1 MSTPTPQIRK
11 LTTAT
16 EEIGHEGG
24 RAVEPPLRVVAAVA
38 VVANPYAGVYVE
50 RLQPLIDA
58 YCPLLGPLLG
68 ERLRALLDGAPA
80 EAFGKA
86 GIAGLD
92 GEVEHVSAI
101 LHNLTFGNPIR
112 EAVGATSL
120 LPSTEKRAAAG
131 ATADI
136 PLKHVH
142 DHTVRSH
149 HSSFEVRVGDAP
161 RADELLIAVAAATGG
176 RPHARLAGF
185 AAEVGGPQHA

>member
-1 MSTPTPQIRK
+1 MTTPVPQIRK

-16 EEIGHEGG
+16 EEIRFEAG
-24 RAVEPPLRVVAAVA
+24 RAVTPPLRVVAAIA

-50 RLQPLIDA
+50 RLEPLIDA
-58 YCPLLGPLLG
+58 YCALLG
-68 ERLRALLDGAPA
+68 EQLGGRLRELLAGDPA

-112 EAVGATSL
+112 AAAGATSL

-131 ATADI
+131 ATVDI

-149 HSSFEVRVGDAP
+149 HSTFEVRVGDAP

-176 RPHARLAGF
+176 RPHARLAAF
-185 AAEVGGPQHA
+185 AAEVGGPEHA